1 MSVTRLSSRE
11 LNHDVSRAK
20 KAASEGPVIITD
32 RGKPSHVLMT
42 YGDFERLI
50 GKRRNL
56 VDSLSMPGL
65 SEIEFD
71 PPRVEIA
78 PRSVDL
84 S

>member
-1 MSVTRLSSRE
+1 MNVTSLSSRE

-20 KAASEGPVIITD
+20 KAAQNGPVIITD

-42 YGDFERLI
+42 YDEFERLTGRHRSLI
-50 GKRRNL
+50 
-56 VDSLSMPGL
+56 DALSMPGL
-65 SEIEFD
+65 SDIDFD

-78 PRSVDL
+78 PRGVDL